1 MNLFTK
7 QKQTQTQKTTRLLY
21 NTGNYIQHLVI
32 AYNGTE
38 SEKEYTHTHTHTCI
52 YILNHFV
59 ENNTVL

>member
-38 SEKEYTHTHTHTCI
+38 SEKEYTHTHTHTHVSI
-52 YILNHFV
+52 F
-59 ENNTVL
+59 